1 MFESGD
7 NQNNDLNSDRF
18 NNLES
23 EKDLENIDTNISPEN
38 LAIRKKQLEKILV
51 RLIAFGLACGT
62 ILGIGT
68 YYILSRLGL
77 NKRPYELEQERIER
91 EKQEQKK
98 QEQISFQTISTFP
111 NIPSFLNNKTSD
123 VTM

>member
-7 NQNNDLNSDRF
+7 NRNNDLNSDRLD
-18 NNLES
+18 NLES
-23 EKDLENIDTNISPEN
+23 EKNMDNIDANISPEN

-62 ILGIGT
+62 VLGIGT
-68 YYILSRLGL
+68 YYLLSKLGL
-77 NKRPYELEQERIER
+77 NKKPYELEQERMER
-91 EKQEQKK
+91 EKQKRKK

-111 NIPSFLNNKTSD
+111 HIPKSSQ
-123 VTM
+123 